1 MQKAK
6 LREGLILFESHHI
19 IPRSLGGDNSID
31 NIVKLSPREH
41 FISHALLTKMVS
53 DKSHKRSMAYAFVRM
68 RESNNKTGY
77 SRIGNG
83 KLYEK
88 MRTKAIASIS
98 GENNPFYGNHRF
110 AGAGNPFYGKT
121 HTDEIKNRLSEKL
134 KVKMLGE
141 GNPFYGKTHAD
152 EIKEKISSR
161 LSKPVIIV
169 FKDGSSKRFSRKI
182 DIGEHFGICKAMG
195 VQLCSIKRHLWDSY
209 NIKEILSEDQDNK
222 KN

>member
-1 MQKAK
+1 
-6 LREGLILFESHHI
+6 
-19 IPRSLGGDNSID
+19 
-31 NIVKLSPREH
+31 
-41 FISHALLTKMVS
+41 
-53 DKSHKRSMAYAFVRM
+53 MAYAFVRM

-98 GENNPFYGNHRF
+98 GENNPFYRNRRF

-121 HTDEIKNRLSEKL
+121 HTDEIK
-134 KVKMLGE
+134 
-141 GNPFYGKTHAD
+141 
-152 EIKEKISSR
+152 EKISNR

-169 FKDGSSKRFSRKI
+169 FKDGSSKRFNRKI

-209 NIKEILSEDQDNK
+209 NIREILNEDQDNK